1 MKDFIDIYDE
11 DGKVEKMELVLK
23 FNLKGYSHNYIIYR
37 DLEKKHYYI
46 AKYNGENMVDLDTNL
61 SDKELELAELIF
73 KKVVDE
79 NEIRN

>member
-1 MKDFIDIYDE
+1 MKDFIDVYDE

-23 FNLKGYSHNYIIYR
+23 FNLKGYSWNYIIYR
-37 DLEKKHYYI
+37 DLEEKNYYI

-79 NEIRN
+79 NGTKN